1 MKKYKAIFFDW
12 DGTAVLNRRAPVDNV
27 ISKMIPLLDKG
38 IKLFIISGTT
48 YENIAGGSLHSLIPV
63 NCLKNLF
70 LGLGRGA
77 FNLGF
82 NDSGKLIE
90 LYTNVP
96 DIELRLR
103 IDKAAFEVHQY
114 LLKHYGLKTDI
125 VFSRPNYCKVDL
137 MVDNDRKENLFLQ
150 SDEIGRVHDL
160 LSRHGYTYGLAGL
173 LELARKIGKQNDIDI
188 IPTTDAKYLE
198 MGITTKGDNVNYF
211 MQHVVE
217 KNSITS
223 SECCFWGDEF
233 RFLAEGVPGSD
244 AYMITSVSSDCDF
257 FDVSGE
263 MSLLPNN
270 VMGVGGSI
278 ESFHKFLE
286 QQLNLY

>member
-12 DGTAVLNRRAPVDNV
+12 DGTAVLNRRSPVDNV

-63 NCLKNLF
+63 NCLKNLY

-82 NDSGKLIE
+82 NDSGELIV
-90 LYTNVP
+90 LSGAVP
-96 DIELRLR
+96 DIEMRLL
-103 IDKAAFEVHQY
+103 IDKAAFDVHKY
-114 LLKHYGLKTDI
+114 LLKHYNFRTDI

-137 MVDNDRKENLFLQ
+137 MVGMDREDKLYLQ
-150 SDEIGRVHDL
+150 NDEIGKVQAL
-160 LSRHGYTYGLAGL
+160 LLIHGYTDGLAGL
-173 LELARKIGKQNDIDI
+173 LELAREIGKQNDIDI

-244 AYMITSVSSDCDF
+244 AYMITSLSSGCDF

-263 MSLLPNN
+263 TTLLPDN

-278 ESFHKFLE
+278 ERFHKFLE
-286 QQLNLY
+286 QQLNL